1 MQTKKMTVPFTQV
14 ANSIINDPNIS
25 FKAKGIYAYI
35 YSKPDGW
42 DFAVRRIAQETAESR
57 DAIESGIKEL
67 EDAGYLKREK
77 QPTGRIIYMVL
88 YPPEP
93 STENPTLVTV
103 EPSTENPKVG
113 KPQGGKTRPI
123 SNKFIKKEIE
133 QEKNTSE
140 QSSQEIPEIIKAFES
155 INPACSRY
163 YGNKTQREACQK
175 LIDIHTF
182 ERVIKIIQTVLPKSN
197 GLAYVPT
204 ITTPLQLL
212 EKYSALESAI
222 KRSQSNYK
230 KENPQ
235 FTIVN
240 GVPIKM

>member
-14 ANSIINDPNIS
+14 ANSIINDPHIS

-42 DFAVRRIAQETAESR
+42 NFAVKRMAIETSDDRR
-57 DAIESGIKEL
+57 AIESGIKEL

-77 QPTGRIIYMVL
+77 LATGRMVYMVL

-93 STENPTLVTV
+93 DVQNVTLGSEKPDVQNAKV
-103 EPSTENPKVG
+103 PKC
-113 KPQGGKTRPI
+113 QGAETAPI
-123 SNKFIKKEIE
+123 SNKYNNKEIDE
-133 QEKNTSE
+133 VRNTSE
-140 QSSQEIPEIIKAFES
+140 QSPQEVPEVIKAFES

-163 YGNKTQREACQK
+163 YGNKTQREAVKK
-175 LIDIHTF
+175 LIEIHSY
-182 ERVIKIIQTVLPKSN
+182 ERVLKIVTTVLPKSN

-212 EKYSALESAI
+212 EKYSALETAL
-222 KRSQSNYK
+222 KREQSKYK
-230 KENPQ
+230 KDNPQ

>member
-1 MQTKKMTVPFTQV
+1 MTVPFTQV

-42 DFAVRRIAQETAESR
+42 DFAVRRMAQETCEER
-57 DAIESGIKEL
+57 KAIESGIKEL

-77 QPTGRIIYMVL
+77 LPTGRMLYMVL

-93 STENPTLVTV
+93 SAQKVTLGTD
-103 EPSTENPKVG
+103 EPDAQKAKVPKS
-113 KPQGGKTRPI
+113 QGAETAPI
-123 SNKFIKKEIE
+123 SNKYNNKEIE
-133 QEKNTSE
+133 QVRNTSE
-140 QSSQEIPEIIKAFES
+140 PSPQEIPEVIKAFES

-163 YGNKTQREACQK
+163 YGNKTQREAVRQ
-175 LIDIHTF
+175 LIEIHTY
-182 ERVIKIIQTVLPKSN
+182 ERVLKIVTTVLPKSN

-212 EKYSALESAI
+212 EKYSALETAL
-222 KRSQSNYK
+222 KRAQSNYK

-235 FTIVN
+235 FTMVN
-240 GVPIKM
+240 GVPIKI